1 MTKETVPLPRAAP
14 AWRQLAR
21 AGGRRAKL
29 DALPSADL
37 PTHDAARRFWSQ
49 RAWAEYA
56 AVPAIGQVVLSLVRE
71 GAVLET
77 LSAYLGIAADE
88 VRHAQLS
95 RDLADALGG
104 YVDEVPDGLGY
115 APRGLAD
122 PSDVP
127 LSVWVLANGCFS
139 ETVSLALIRAR
150 HAKTRQPVVRQVLGE
165 TLRDEAVH
173 VRISWQ
179 LADALLPSLGPRDRQ
194 DLAAYGDEL
203 AEMLRR
209 TFGTAGL
216 PRAVRARERKL
227 RAQTAEAGLGALDPD
242 HDDAIIDAELRRIRE
257 RLKRLGV

>member
-1 MTKETVPLPRAAP
+1 MTRVPLPRAAP
-14 AWRQLAR
+14 AWQRLSR
-21 AGGRRAKL
+21 ASGKRTKL
-29 DALPSADL
+29 DALPAARL

-49 RAWAEYA
+49 RTWAEYA

-122 PSDVP
+122 PSEVP
-127 LSVWVLANGCFS
+127 LSVWALANGCFS

-150 HAKTRQPVVRQVLGE
+150 HAATKQPVVRQVLAQ

-173 VRISWQ
+173 VRIAWQ
-179 LADALLPSLGPRDRQ
+179 LADELLPSLGTRERK
-194 DLAAYGDEL
+194 DLAGYGDEL
-203 AEMLRR
+203 AAMLRR

-216 PRAVRARERKL
+216 PKAVRARERKL
-227 RAQTAEAGLGALDPD
+227 RTATAAAGLGALTPD
-242 HDDAIIDAELRRIRE
+242 EADAIVDDTLEDIRA
-257 RLKRLGV
+257 RLARLGVR